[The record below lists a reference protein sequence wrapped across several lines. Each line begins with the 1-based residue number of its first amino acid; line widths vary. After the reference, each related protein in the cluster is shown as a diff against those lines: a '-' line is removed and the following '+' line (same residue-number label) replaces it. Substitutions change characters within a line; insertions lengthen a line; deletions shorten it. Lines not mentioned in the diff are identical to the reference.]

1 MSSNS
6 QKTRIR
12 LANTSDLPDIVA
24 LVNLAYEVE
33 RFIFDKDRTNLAEIE
48 EMSQRGQ
55 FLLLES
61 DARELL
67 GSIYVERRD
76 KRAYLGMLAIR
87 PDRQGH
93 GLGGKLIE
101 AVENHARSLGC
112 TDLDLRVVSPRT
124 ELPGYY
130 RRFGFVETHT
140 APPHVDVPS
149 KIPWHLI
156 YMSKPL

>member
-1 MSSNS
+1 MND
-6 QKTRIR
+6 QAQTTRIR
-12 LANTSDLPDIVA
+12 VAGPADLPAIVSI
-24 LVNLAYEVE
+24 VNRAYQVE
-33 RFIFDKDRTNLAEIE
+33 RFIFDKDRTSLPEIE
-48 EMSQRGQ
+48 EMFKKGQ

-61 DARELL
+61 DEGNFL
-67 GSIYVERRD
+67 GSVYVEKRD
-76 KRAYLGMLAIR
+76 RRAYLGMLAIE
-87 PDRQGH
+87 PDHQGE
-93 GLGGKLIE
+93 GLGGRLIA